1 MSEAEKTTVGM
12 NLDETKSN
20 LVVDRKCCLMVFDG
34 ETKGTMYKLQKGDT
48 LIGRDTECDIVI
60 SFPNVS
66 RKHIKIVVDDKL
78 NVSAEDLNSLNGT
91 EINGVKLK
99 GDIPLENGDIIKI
112 GSVTLKYLLEGE
124 PEYHFYEMNKELNY
138 KDDLTGFFNR
148 RYFNLM
154 INSEMAKSKASSN
167 GFALILFDV
176 DNFKGVNDTCGH
188 IVGDYVMKEMAV
200 VITKNCIRSND
211 LFFRYGGDEFAVILP
226 KANTETA
233 YKIAES
239 YRFLVE
245 THPFTVNTYRIP
257 VTISL
262 GVAVYEK
269 GITLATDLVR
279 RADEALYNSKREGRN
294 CTSVYSPEYS
304 RNYPPE
310 VKAGVIDTVR
320 MRKNKPF

>member
-12 NLDETKSN
+12 NLDETNSN
-20 LVVDRKCCLMVFDG
+20 LSVDRKCCLMVFDG
-34 ETKGTMYKLQKGDT
+34 ETKGTMHKLQKRET

-66 RKHIKIVVDDKL
+66 RKHLKIVVDEKL

-124 PEYHFYEMNKELNY
+124 PEYHYYEMNKELNY

-154 INSEMAKSKASSN
+154 INSEMEKAKATSN

-176 DNFKGVNDTCGH
+176 DNFKGVNDSCGH
-188 IVGDYVMKEMAV
+188 IVGDYVMKEMAG
-200 VITKNCIRSND
+200 VITKNCIRGND
-211 LFFRYGGDEFAVILP
+211 SFFRYGGDEFAAILP
-226 KANTETA
+226 NANTQTA

-245 THPFTVNTYRIP
+245 THPFTLNTYRIP

-262 GVAVYEK
+262 GIAVYEK
-269 GITLATDLVR
+269 GMSSATDLVR

-304 RNYPPE
+304 KNYPPE